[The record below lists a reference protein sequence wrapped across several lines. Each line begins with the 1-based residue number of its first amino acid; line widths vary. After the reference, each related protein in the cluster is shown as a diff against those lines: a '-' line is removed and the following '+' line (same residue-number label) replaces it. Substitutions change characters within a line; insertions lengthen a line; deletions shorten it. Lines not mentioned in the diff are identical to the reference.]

1 MSATTTTLSHNWA
14 FGAFLL
20 GVVFLC
26 VFMLGV
32 SKFLGGRAWG
42 RSKNEPFESGMLPV
56 GSARLRF
63 SANFYLVAILFVIFE
78 IEALFLFSY
87 AVSVRE
93 TGWAGFIGAAFFIAI
108 LLVGL
113 IYEASMGALHGGA
126 SAKRRSKYAS
136 STVRVHTP
144 AVEKKAHVE

>member
-1 MSATTTTLSHNWA
+1 MSAATTTLSHNWA

-78 IEALFLFSY
+78 MEALFLFAY

-93 TGWAGFIGAAFFIAI
+93 TGWAGFIAAAFFIAI

-113 IYEASMGALHGGA
+113 IYEGSMGALQGGV
-126 SAKRRSKYAS
+126 SGKRRRKDTRA
-136 STVRVHTP
+136 TVQEHAH
-144 AVEKKAHVE
+144 AVENRAHVE

>member
-1 MSATTTTLSHNWA
+1 MSDATTTLSHNWA
-14 FGAFLL
+14 FGAFLI
-20 GVVFLC
+20 GVVSIC
-26 VFMLGV
+26 VLMLGI
-32 SKFLGGRAWG
+32 SALLGGKAWG
-42 RSKNEPFESGMLPV
+42 RSKNEPFESGMLPT

-78 IEALFLFSY
+78 MEALFLFAY

-113 IYEASMGALHGGA
+113 IYEGSMGALHGGA
-126 SAKRRSKYAS
+126 RANRRKKYP
-136 STVRVHTP
+136 STTVPEQAH
-144 AVEKKAHVE
+144 AVEKRTPVE

>member
-1 MSATTTTLSHNWA
+1 MSSTVSTISHNWA
-14 FGAFLL
+14 LGAFLV
-20 GVVFLC
+20 GVVSIC
-26 VFMLGV
+26 VIMLGV

-42 RSKNEPFESGMLPV
+42 RAKNQPFESGMLPT
-56 GSARLRF
+56 GGARLRF

-78 IEALFLFSY
+78 AEALFLFVY

-113 IYEASMGALHGGA
+113 IYEGAMGALNGGVSAKKRKKAPDTQVQGLPA
-126 SAKRRSKYAS
+126 SAD
-136 STVRVHTP
+136 
-144 AVEKKAHVE
+144 